1 MKPCTMSKY
10 RIDKPNLRNVASP
23 ASRTTTHHC
32 SLLKQQQYH
41 HPREIPIQ
49 PSPIPTMDAVLRQS
63 KAMCPF
69 LKKASPATL
78 RALST
83 STRPGRP
90 QASSPCGGTMS
101 KLQLLAHRCPV
112 MGKAL
117 AVQSAKF
124 GHVGGGIAGLSTHS
138 VTGHHGGKLGKARSL
153 HSSRSQEARAVD
165 GPLFTRDKSMLTL
178 TRDFQQEG

>member
-1 MKPCTMSKY
+1 
-10 RIDKPNLRNVASP
+10 
-23 ASRTTTHHC
+23 
-32 SLLKQQQYH
+32 
-41 HPREIPIQ
+41 
-49 PSPIPTMDAVLRQS
+49 MDAVLRQS

-83 STRPGRP
+83 STRPTP

-124 GHVGGGIAGLSTHS
+124 GRVGGGVGIAGLSTHS
-138 VTGHHGGKLGKARSL
+138 VAAGHHVGRMGGKARGL
-153 HSSRSQEARAVD
+153 HTSRSQEARAVD
-165 GPLFTRDKSMLTL
+165 GPLFREKSMLDPL
-178 TRDFQQEG
+178 

>member
-1 MKPCTMSKY
+1 
-10 RIDKPNLRNVASP
+10 
-23 ASRTTTHHC
+23 
-32 SLLKQQQYH
+32 
-41 HPREIPIQ
+41 
-49 PSPIPTMDAVLRQS
+49 MDAVLRQS

-83 STRPGRP
+83 STRPAP
-90 QASSPCGGTMS
+90 AAVAASSPCGGTMS

-124 GHVGGGIAGLSTHS
+124 GHMGAGIAGLSTHS
-138 VTGHHGGKLGKARSL
+138 ASAHHSGRLGKARCL
-153 HSSRSQEARAVD
+153 HTSRSQEARAVE
-165 GPLFTRDKSMLTL
+165 GPLL
-178 TRDFQQEG
+178 TRENGMSSASRPTK

>member
-1 MKPCTMSKY
+1 
-10 RIDKPNLRNVASP
+10 
-23 ASRTTTHHC
+23 
-32 SLLKQQQYH
+32 
-41 HPREIPIQ
+41 
-49 PSPIPTMDAVLRQS
+49 MDAVLRQS

-83 STRPGRP
+83 STTRP
-90 QASSPCGGTMS
+90 AASSSPCGGTMS

-112 MGKAL
+112 MGQAL

-124 GHVGGGIAGLSTHS
+124 ARAGAGVGVGFAGLSHRTAAAATH
-138 VTGHHGGKLGKARSL
+138 GAKLGKARCL

-165 GPLFTRDKSMLTL
+165 GPLFREKSKLL
-178 TRDFQQEG
+178 LGDLENANEY